1 MKFSRPLKLNHVFR
15 RLYAKGGCVTGRY
28 LVLYC
33 KRNGLEENRV
43 GITVSKK
50 LGGAVVRNRARRR
63 LRECYRLNEHRL
75 RPGFDVVIAAR
86 SRCLTV
92 PFSRLEEAFLAA
104 ASELGLAKPPE
115 DTP

>member
-1 MKFSRPLKLNHVFR
+1 MKFSRSLKLNHVFR
-15 RLYAKGGCVTGRY
+15 RLYARGGCVTGRY

-33 KRNGLEENRV
+33 GRNGLEENRV

-86 SRCLTV
+86 SRCLNV

-104 ASELGLAKPPE
+104 ASELGLTKPPE

>member
-1 MKFSRPLKLNHVFR
+1 MKFSRSLKLNHVVR
-15 RLYAKGGCVTGRY
+15 RLYAKGSCVAGRY

-33 KRNGLEENRV
+33 KRNGSKENRV

-75 RPGFDVVIAAR
+75 RPGYDIVIAAR
-86 SRCLTV
+86 SRCLTA
-92 PFSRLEEAFLAA
+92 PFAALEASFVAA
-104 ASELGLAKPPE
+104 CASLGMIPE
-115 DTP
+115 SEDKA

>member
-1 MKFSRPLKLNHVFR
+1 MKFSRSLKLNHVFR
-15 RLYAKGGCVTGRY
+15 RLYSKGGCVAGRY

-33 KRNGLEENRV
+33 RRNGLAENRV

-75 RPGFDVVIAAR
+75 KPGFDVVIAAR
-86 SRCLTV
+86 GRCLNA
-92 PFSRLEEAFLAA
+92 PFSALEDAFLAA
-104 ASELGLAKPPE
+104 AAELGLSSKEEA
-115 DTP
+115 